1 MLYNAERRPFPFLT
15 IRLARMRWVSG
26 AYGAEFSLGVVSAI
40 ETLAPPE
47 EGGREAGTFKVKGKK
62 SCPSNRKEV
71 AAVALGEAHWP
82 EGWHS

>member
-1 MLYNAERRPFPFLT
+1 MLYNAERGPFPFLT

-62 SCPSNRKEV
+62 
-71 AAVALGEAHWP
+71 VALPIEKR
-82 EGWHS
+82 